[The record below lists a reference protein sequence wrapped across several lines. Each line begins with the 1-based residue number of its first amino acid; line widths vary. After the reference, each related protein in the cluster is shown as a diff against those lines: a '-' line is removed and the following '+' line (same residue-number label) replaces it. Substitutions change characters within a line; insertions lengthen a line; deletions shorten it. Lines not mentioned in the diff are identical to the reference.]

1 MNKQEE
7 EMIRNYQLALDQE
20 KVKTNQLANAATS
33 IFETNKDSTLVEIQL
48 DLKEIIDKIYHL
60 LRGDVIVRDEKGN
73 LSYEQA
79 KDRRL
84 RVLSEYG
91 VQLMMNIIQ
100 SYLNK
105 NTILSNYDIKVIN
118 QRLCDI
124 GNEIA
129 DLIAC
134 ESELVFYKTD
144 YDTLALELGYK
155 LEDKIPVDVH
165 LRIRNMEHDEIREK
179 LKKYSILVTRM
190 IHMIES
196 AYRRA
201 LGGTENKSLRKNYMV
216 TQSGGLQGEPNF
228 PQMPQKK
235 MSLLKP
241 TTWNVPR

>member
-1 MNKQEE
+1 MNNDEE
-7 EMIRNYQLALDQE
+7 RMVRQYQLQLDQE
-20 KVKTNQLANAATS
+20 KTKTNQLANAATS
-33 IFETNKDSTLVEIQL
+33 IFESNKDSTLVEVQL

-60 LRGDVIVRDEKGN
+60 LRGDVIVRDNIGN
-73 LSYEQA
+73 LRYEQA

-91 VQLMMNIIQ
+91 VQMIMNVIQ

-129 DLIAC
+129 DLIGC
-134 ESELVFYKTD
+134 EEELFFYSTG
-144 YDTLALELGYK
+144 YDELALELGFD
-155 LEDKIPVDVH
+155 LNDEVTIDAH
-165 LRIRNMEHDEIREK
+165 LNIRNIQEDEKQEK
-179 LKKYSILVTRM
+179 LKKYSILVTR
-190 IHMIES
+190 IVHMIES

-201 LGGTENKSLRKNYMV
+201 LGGGENKSLRKNYMV
-216 TQSGGLQGEPNF
+216 TQSGNLQGESNY
-228 PQMPQKK
+228 PQMPQRK

-241 TTWNVPR
+241 TTWNIPR

>member
-7 EMIRNYQLALDQE
+7 EMIRKYQLALDQE
-20 KVKTNQLANAATS
+20 KAKTTQLANAATS
-33 IFETNKDSTLVEIQL
+33 IFETNKDSTLVEVQL

-60 LRGDVIVRDEKGN
+60 LRSDVIVRDDKGN
-73 LSYEQA
+73 LRYEQA

-91 VQLMMNIIQ
+91 VQLIMNVIQ

-118 QRLCDI
+118 QRLYDI
-124 GNEIA
+124 GEEIA

-134 ESELVFYKTD
+134 ESELVFYSTD
-144 YDTLALELGYK
+144 YDELALELGYG
-155 LEDKIPVDVH
+155 LEDEVPVEVH
-165 LRIRNMEHDEIREK
+165 IKIRNMEHDEVREK
-179 LKKYSILVTRM
+179 LKKYSLLVTR
-190 IHMIES
+190 IVHMIES

-201 LGGTENKSLRKNYMV
+201 LGGGENKSLRKNYMV

-235 MSLLKP
+235 MSLLRP
-241 TTWNVPR
+241 TTWRV

>member
-1 MNKQEE
+1 MNKEE
-7 EMIRNYQLALDQE
+7 EQMIRQYQLALDQE
-20 KVKTNQLANAATS
+20 KTKTTQLANAATS
-33 IFETNKDSTLVEIQL
+33 IFETSKDSTLVEVQL

-60 LRGDVIVRDEKGN
+60 LRSDVIVKDAKGN
-73 LSYEQA
+73 LRYEQA

-91 VQLMMNIIQ
+91 VQMIMNVIQ

-118 QRLCDI
+118 ERLCDI

-134 ESELVFYKTD
+134 ESELFFYSTG
-144 YDTLALELGYK
+144 YDELALELGYK
-155 LEDKIPVDVH
+155 LENEVPVETH
-165 LRIRNMEHDEIREK
+165 LKIRNMQHDEVREK
-179 LKKYSILVTRM
+179 LKKYSILVIR
-190 IHMIES
+190 IVHMIES

-201 LGGTENKSLRKNYMV
+201 LGGGENKSLRKNYMV
-216 TQSGGLQGEPNF
+216 TQSGGLQGESNY

-235 MSLLKP
+235 MSLLRP
-241 TTWNVPR
+241 TTWRV